1 MNQKRI
7 VVLGSNFAGFT
18 AAIELRRALGDR
30 HRVTVIS
37 KSHEFLFSPW
47 LVLLAFGKRT
57 RAQLTFS
64 IRAPL
69 AKHGIRFREE
79 EVIRLDLER
88 RRVLTRSGEERYDYL
103 VIATGP
109 KANYAA
115 VPGLGP
121 RGYTQ
126 SIVSIADAE
135 RAGVAFKQFLKAPG
149 PVIVGEAP
157 GASGFGASLDFLSH
171 TAAQLAHHG
180 LEVPLIWLTPAADPV
195 ADQICG
201 VEAVIGAVI
210 QRVAPEELTLA
221 DHRKLPFAYAMII
234 PPVLGVD
241 VVRACESITNASGF
255 VIVNDSLQCARYPE
269 VFAAGVAAAL
279 DPPIPNSGQLA
290 EAMGKL
296 VAQNIAARLEGRAMA
311 SLSRSVADG
320 TRGDETRWAELAVE
334 RYFSAAPGA

>member
-1 MNQKRI
+1 MSQKRI
-7 VVLGSNFAGFT
+7 VVVGSNFAGFT
-18 AAIELRRALGDR
+18 CASELKRALGDR

-37 KSHEFLFSPW
+37 KTHEFLFSPW
-47 LVLLAFGKRT
+47 LALLAFGKRT
-57 RAQLTFS
+57 RAELTFS

-69 AKHGIRFREE
+69 EKHGLRFREE
-79 EVIRLDLER
+79 EVTRLDLER

-135 RAGVAFKQFLKAPG
+135 RAGAAFKRFLKAPG

-157 GASGFGASLDFLSH
+157 GASGFGASLDFLSN
-171 TAAQLAHHG
+171 TAEQLAHHG
-180 LEVPLIWLTPAADPV
+180 LEVPLTWLTPEAVPLS
-195 ADQICG
+195 DQIRG
-201 VEAVIGAVI
+201 VESVMGAVI
-210 QRVAPEELTLA
+210 QRVSPEEISLA
-221 DHRKLPFAYAMII
+221 DHRRLPFAYAMII

-255 VIVNDSLQCARYPE
+255 VIVNDRLQCERYPE
-269 VFAAGVAAAL
+269 VFAAGSAAAV
-279 DPPIPNSGQLA
+279 DPSIPKSGQVA

-296 VAQNIAARLEGRAMA
+296 VAQNIAAQLEGRAMA
-311 SLSRSVADG
+311 SLSPPLAVPVA
-320 TRGDETRWAELAVE
+320 GDEARWATLAFE
-334 RYFSAAPGA
+334 TYFSDA